1 MSDTRRLQVVGCD
14 VGYQGTNK
22 NNEPY
27 TIYDVAAL
35 DENGEPVDQ
44 PLRSFDELPLDGEL
58 REFEVTPYD
67 GKNGRTF
74 TLKLA
79 GQARVTG
86 SPSPG
91 ARLGPKVDALRE
103 QVESQAQQIGE
114 LNRRLSELEGRQA
127 PSGGLM
133 SRTTTTPD
141 EEDIPF

>member
-44 PLRSFDELPLDGEL
+44 PLRSFDELPIDGEL
-58 REFEVTPYD
+58 HEFEVTPYD
-67 GKNGRTF
+67 GKNGRTY
-74 TLKLA
+74 TLKRTD
-79 GQARVTG
+79 QPK
-86 SPSPG
+86 SSG

-103 QVESQAQQIGE
+103 QVEAQAEQIGA
-114 LNRRLSELEGRQA
+114 LNRRVADLEGRLQAA

-133 SRTTTTPD
+133 SRTSAPEA